1 MDFNHLELF
10 SMNPKMRKR
19 IVKKKQ
25 KGNPAAIKGLTPEE
39 KKQLEDAEKA
49 ADERAR
55 LRIEELKEK
64 VRKAEAEREAK
75 KSAMEKKVEK
85 SRKMSIERDLR
96 ARAKTADGDEK
107 GAGVSGETKTENL
120 RHAKMNQLSQ
130 LIRLGSDMAIR

>member
-25 KGNPAAIKGLTPEE
+25 KVIKGLTPEE